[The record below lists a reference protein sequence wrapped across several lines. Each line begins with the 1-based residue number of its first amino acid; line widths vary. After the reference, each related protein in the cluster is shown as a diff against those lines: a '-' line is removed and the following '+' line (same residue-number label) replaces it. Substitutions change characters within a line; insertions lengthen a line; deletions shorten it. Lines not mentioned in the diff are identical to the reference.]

1 MLRLLLSDNQKTN
14 LGNIRNVQRIL
25 WFTWPKHNNPINL
38 YRAAFYLPNFFMN
51 IYIYLCVYYYIKN
64 FKNIYLNSFWF
75 IFDFEIFFSVSS
87 MLIYGPIFTLYEYC
101 GGGCMKIRH
110 YRVLGFSSQLV
121 GKLQYWGFFFLEIL
135 GVGLPS
141 LINHATYLVFSLVF
155 SYTAEKIQPASAY
168 HWCFNF
174 CNDDSIKYCYMN
186 MLQSRS
192 LYVMSVLT

>member
-101 GGGCMKIRH
+101 GGGGVYEDKTLPGIRIFKSISGKASILRFFLSRDIGSRSALFNKPC
-110 YRVLGFSSQLV
+110 YVPGIFLGF
-121 GKLQYWGFFFLEIL
+121 FLHSRKNTTCVSI
-135 GVGLPS
+135 S
-141 LINHATYLVFSLVF
+141 LMF
-155 SYTAEKIQPASAY
+155 
-168 HWCFNF
+168 
-174 CNDDSIKYCYMN
+174 
-186 MLQSRS
+186 
-192 LYVMSVLT
+192 